1 MINDSRPYT
10 FDRVI
15 RLLIGAGCLLAVFWL
30 LNRLSDALLPFFVAC
45 LLAYIFEPFVAFNK
59 RILRLRGN
67 FIPILLF
74 LIELCGIVALFF
86 YLVVPTI
93 ADELV
98 SVSRLI
104 KGYISSPDNPY
115 IPEAIDSFIRRN
127 IDFSYISS
135 LLTQEQWTE
144 LVKSTI
150 SGTWTVV
157 SGSISLLL
165 TILSWFIVLLYFIFI
180 LLDYDNFMA
189 SMRELVPA
197 KYKHIVFSIVGDVKY
212 SMNKYFRGQALIA
225 LCVGILFSVG
235 FLIIDMPMAIVLG
248 LSIGVL
254 ATNFYHPHDVPL
266 HGLCRRNRH
275 RILAHLHTCNGCLR
289 RSAADTRPL
298 LDAQNHGEIDG
309 TQPGNH
315 PTFVVGLG
323 VAVGL
328 SRAYYCPTANNA
340 PTVLLS
346 SLRAPHSQAGNTCR
360 CLSERAGKLKT
371 HFFRIVYCFFA

>member
-127 IDFSYISS
+127 IESS
-135 LLTQEQWTE
+135 SASHYGEYDITGWDALTAEGWQTAHGGYDP
-144 LVKSTI
+144 VYANADPNR
-150 SGTWTVV
+150 
-157 SGSISLLL
+157 
-165 TILSWFIVLLYFIFI
+165 VLP
-180 LLDYDNFMA
+180 
-189 SMRELVPA
+189 V
-197 KYKHIVFSIVGDVKY
+197 DV
-212 SMNKYFRGQALIA
+212 
-225 LCVGILFSVG
+225 
-235 FLIIDMPMAIVLG
+235 
-248 LSIGVL
+248 
-254 ATNFYHPHDVPL
+254 
-266 HGLCRRNRH
+266 
-275 RILAHLHTCNGCLR
+275 LR
-289 RSAADTRPL
+289 
-298 LDAQNHGEIDG
+298 QMEKEGKI
-309 TQPGNH
+309 
-315 PTFVVGLG
+315 
-323 VAVGL
+323 
-328 SRAYYCPTANNA
+328 
-340 PTVLLS
+340 
-346 SLRAPHSQAGNTCR
+346 
-360 CLSERAGKLKT
+360 GKLHNKFYT
-371 HFFRIVYCFFA
+371 TVGNGTAVFFPLGATASAPGW